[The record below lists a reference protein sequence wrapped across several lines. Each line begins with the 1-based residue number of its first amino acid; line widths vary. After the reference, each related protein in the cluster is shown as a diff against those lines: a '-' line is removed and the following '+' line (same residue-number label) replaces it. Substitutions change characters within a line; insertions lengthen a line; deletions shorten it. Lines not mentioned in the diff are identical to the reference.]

1 MNQLFDHLSSSWVR
15 YSDYEWRIAAD
26 GHEYLLP
33 TADAKPKPYD
43 PLKEADQL
51 LLDAMDI
58 GLQCYRR
65 APKVTLKN
73 AIREFACKYGLL
85 GLMTA
90 LPTTV
95 HFADFKQVYLLKN
108 QFIREEAMDTPE
120 YLKLFFPFEMPA
132 FAKNEKGHVLNLTDR
147 TMIALAM
154 TFRTDPQAMVM
165 TFMRN
170 YGERYD
176 WLMEV
181 FRDWAFTF
189 MTAFLYYHDKDS
201 TDKTTLNLY
210 RQGMATFDGN
220 APTYHIELRDKP
232 TIVWDFHSL
241 LMGIKMVLSFKLT
254 DDRHPLRMCEHCQ
267 RAFVAKRVDSKFCSV
282 ECRTKWAAQH
292 NEK

>member
-1 MNQLFDHLSSSWVR
+1 MNQLFEHLSSNWVR
-15 YSDYEWRIAAD
+15 YSDYEWKMAAD
-26 GHEYLLP
+26 GYEYLLP

-58 GLQCYRR
+58 GLQCYRK
-65 APKVTLKN
+65 APKATLKD
-73 AIREFACKYGLL
+73 AIHEFACKYGLL

-108 QFIREEAMDTPE
+108 QFIREEAMDTLE
-120 YLKLFFPFEMPA
+120 YLKLFFPFEMPD
-132 FAKNEKGHVLNLTDR
+132 FAKSEKGHVLNLTDR

-170 YGERYD
+170 NGERYD
-176 WLMEV
+176 WLVEV

-189 MTAFLYYHDKDS
+189 MAAFLYYHDKDS
-201 TDKTTLNLY
+201 TDETTLNLY
-210 RQGMATFDGN
+210 RQGMAAFDGN
-220 APTYHIELRDKP
+220 TPTYHIELRDKP

-267 RAFVAKRVDSKFCSV
+267 RAFIAKRVDSKFCSA
-282 ECRTKWAAQH
+282 ECRAKWTAKH

>member
-1 MNQLFDHLSSSWVR
+1 MMAESEVMDVDWIEDPGVTAEQNGKSATELQIENELSIDRWI
-15 YSDYEWRIAAD
+15 DIAYDENGDEIAD
-26 GHEYLLP
+26 DKLEMLQVQ
-33 TADAKPKPYD
+33 
-43 PLKEADQL
+43 E
-51 LLDAMDI
+51 AMDI
-58 GLQCYRR
+58 GLQCYRK
-65 APKVTLKN
+65 APKETLKN

-108 QFIREEAMDTPE
+108 QFIREEAMDTLE

-132 FAKNEKGHVLNLTDR
+132 FAKGEKGHVLNLTDR

-165 TFMRN
+165 PFMRN

-176 WLMEV
+176 WLVEV
-181 FRDWAFTF
+181 FRDLAFTF
-189 MTAFLYYHDKDS
+189 MAAFLYYHDKDS
-201 TDKTTLNLY
+201 TDETTLDLY
-210 RQGMATFDGN
+210 RQGMAAFDGN

-241 LMGIKMVLSFKLT
+241 LMGIKMVLSIKLT
-254 DDRHPLRMCEHCQ
+254 DDRYP
-267 RAFVAKRVDSKFCSV
+267 RANAHKTD
-282 ECRTKWAAQH
+282 
-292 NEK
+292 

>member
-15 YSDYEWRIAAD
+15 YSDYEWRTATD

-58 GLQCYRR
+58 GLQCYRK
-65 APKVTLKN
+65 APMETLKN
-73 AIREFACKYGLL
+73 AIHKFACKYGLL

-90 LPTTV
+90 LPTTA
-95 HFADFKQVYLLKN
+95 HFADFRQVYLLKN
-108 QFIREEAMDTPE
+108 QFIREEAMDTLE

-132 FAKNEKGHVLNLTDR
+132 FAKSEKGHVLHLTDR

-176 WLMEV
+176 WLVEV

-189 MTAFLYYHDKDS
+189 MAAFLYYHDKDS
-201 TDKTTLNLY
+201 TDETMLNLY
-210 RQGMATFDGN
+210 RQGMAAFDGN

>member
-1 MNQLFDHLSSSWVR
+1 MNQLFEHLSSSWVR
-15 YSDYEWRIAAD
+15 YSDYEWRTVAD

-33 TADAKPKPYD
+33 TAYAKPKPYD
-43 PLKEADQL
+43 PLQEANQL

-58 GLQCYRR
+58 GLQCYRK
-65 APKVTLKN
+65 APKETLEN

-132 FAKNEKGHVLNLTDR
+132 FAKNEKGHALNLTDR

-154 TFRTDPQAMVM
+154 TFRTDSQAMVM

-176 WLMEV
+176 WLVEV

-189 MTAFLYYHDKDS
+189 MAAFLYYQDKDS
-201 TDKTTLNLY
+201 TDETTLNLY
-210 RQGMATFDGN
+210 RQGMAAFDGN

-241 LMGIKMVLSFKLT
+241 LMGIKMILSFKLT

-282 ECRTKWAAQH
+282 ECRTKWAAKH
-292 NEK
+292 NKK

>member
-1 MNQLFDHLSSSWVR
+1 MDVGWIEDLEVTTEQNGKSATELQIENELPIDRWI
-15 YSDYEWRIAAD
+15 DIAYDENGDEIAD
-26 GHEYLLP
+26 DKLEMLQVQ
-33 TADAKPKPYD
+33 
-43 PLKEADQL
+43 E
-51 LLDAMDI
+51 AMDI
-58 GLQCYRR
+58 GLQCYRK
-65 APKVTLKN
+65 APKETLKN

-108 QFIREEAMDTPE
+108 QFIREEAMDTLE
-120 YLKLFFPFEMPA
+120 YLKLFFPFEIPA
-132 FAKNEKGHVLNLTDR
+132 FVKSEKRHILNLTDR

-176 WLMEV
+176 WLVEV

-189 MTAFLYYHDKDS
+189 MAAFLYYHDKDS
-201 TDKTTLNLY
+201 TDETTLDLY
-210 RQGMATFDGN
+210 HQGMAAFDGN

-254 DDRHPLRMCEHCQ
+254 DDRHP
-267 RAFVAKRVDSKFCSV
+267 RANAHKTD
-282 ECRTKWAAQH
+282 
-292 NEK
+292 